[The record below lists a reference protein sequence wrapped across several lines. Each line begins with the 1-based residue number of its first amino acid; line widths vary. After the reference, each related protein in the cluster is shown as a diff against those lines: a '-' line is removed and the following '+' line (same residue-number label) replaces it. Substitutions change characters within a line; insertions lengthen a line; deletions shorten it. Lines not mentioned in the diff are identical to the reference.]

1 MSQSPI
7 LWYFADPM
15 CSWCWGFAPV
25 ISAIREA
32 CRDRVKVA
40 LMLGGLRPG
49 TTEPITPRFRDELL
63 YHWHEVHAR
72 SGQPFLFDGALPD
85 DFVYDT
91 EPPSRAVV
99 AMGDLKPEATF
110 PYFKAIQGAFYAEQ
124 RDVTRPEVLLALAEG
139 QGVDGTAFLELFES
153 DAMREKTLRHFRM
166 SRQAGVRAFPTV
178 IMQDEAG
185 PKLLTNGY
193 RPFDELRPGIESW
206 LEGLAR
212 KTSGSARGLFE

>member
-1 MSQSPI
+1 MSQPPI

-32 CRDRVKVA
+32 YRDRVKVA

-49 TTEPITPRFRDELL
+49 ISEPITPQFRDELL
-63 YHWHEVHAR
+63 RHWQEVHAR
-72 SGQPFLFDGALPD
+72 TGQPFLFDGALPEG
-85 DFVYDT
+85 FVYDT

-99 AMGDLKPEATF
+99 AMGELKPEATF

-124 RDVTRPEVLLALAEG
+124 RDVTRPEALVALAEG
-139 QGVDGTAFLELFES
+139 QGVDGAAFLERFES
-153 DAMREKTLRHFRM
+153 DAMREKTLKHFQM
-166 SRQAGVRAFPTV
+166 SRQAGVRSFPTV
-178 IMQDEAG
+178 IMQDETG

-193 RPFDELRPGIESW
+193 RPYDELQPAIESW
-206 LEGLAR
+206 LESQAG
-212 KTSGSARGLFE
+212 